1 MKTFFPLT
9 YRHVRITDI
18 LGLDELLAVRG
29 LKEVAVIHAQ
39 SKSTNLTVETD
50 RANLS
55 ELLTH
60 QLKKDKVCLLGRD
73 ILLVMLTSEGLRSSR
88 RFLARHN
95 ISFQRQT
102 TMIILQASKV

>member
-18 LGLDELLAVRG
+18 LGLDELLTVRG
-29 LKEVAVIHAQ
+29 LKEVAVVHVQ

-55 ELLTH
+55 ELLAH
-60 QLKKDKVCLLGRD
+60 QLKKDKVCLPKKQKRKKGD
-73 ILLVMLTSEGLRSSR
+73 CSSDADNQKGYDPLEE
-88 RFLARHN
+88 F
-95 ISFQRQT
+95 
-102 TMIILQASKV
+102 